1 MITYKVYP
9 TYISVILD
17 GNKVGEIRKVSGR
30 GYQYAPTGG
39 KGGDYFETLQL
50 VKKSIK
56 EE

>member
-39 KGGDYFETLQL
+39 KGGDYL
-50 VKKSIK
+50 KHYN
-56 EE
+56 